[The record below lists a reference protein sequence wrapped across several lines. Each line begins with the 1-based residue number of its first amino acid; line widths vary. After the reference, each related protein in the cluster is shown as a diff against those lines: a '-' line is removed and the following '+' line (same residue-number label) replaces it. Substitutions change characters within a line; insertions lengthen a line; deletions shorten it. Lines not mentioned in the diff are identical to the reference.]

1 MVLASE
7 TTESQEEHAKISS
20 NSSNERPAVSGKRK
34 YTQGMI
40 NKLVEAKIKSVTIFM
55 KKKKTKSVTR
65 TEFFFLGVGGGGGGE
80 GGLKDGHVFQPMLWN
95 VMGTIKTV
103 AKFKIQSEKIKAFL
117 TILEHLRC

>member
-65 TEFFFLGVGGGGGGE
+65 TEFFFWGWGGGWGRGGRIERRTCFPADALECDGNH
-80 GGLKDGHVFQPMLWN
+80 KDSGKV
-95 VMGTIKTV
+95 
-103 AKFKIQSEKIKAFL
+103 
-117 TILEHLRC
+117 